1 MFKGRKL
8 LIASKHEKERVIAP
22 LVIQALGIKEVLIT
36 DFDTDTLG
44 TFSGEI
50 VRTDDPITTIRN
62 KCLKAMELSDCDLAI
77 ANEGSFGPHPS
88 FFFCAANEE
97 FILLIDKKN
106 NLEIIERVISTETN
120 FDAKTIISEEELL
133 AFCDKV
139 KFPSHAVILRP
150 AVNDYTEIFKG
161 IQDIHELREAYK
173 QLISNYATVY
183 IETDM
188 RAHKNP
194 SRMKVIED
202 ATKKLIKKI
211 QSTCPNCS
219 IPGFG
224 ITDAKVGL
232 PCQQCHLPTKSTLSY
247 IYACLACGH
256 QQEKK
261 YPHAKTWEDPMYCDF
276 CNP

>member
-1 MFKGRKL
+1 MFAGRNL
-8 LIASKHEKERVIAP
+8 LIASKHQKERVIAP
-22 LVIQALGIKEVLIT
+22 LVVEALGIKDVIIT

-44 TFSGEI
+44 TFSGEVSRI
-50 VRTDDPITTIRN
+50 DDPISTVRN
-62 KCLKAMELSDCDLAI
+62 KCLKAMELSDSDLAI
-77 ANEGSFGPHPS
+77 ASEGSFGPHPT

-97 FILLIDKKN
+97 FIIFIDKKN
-106 NLEIIERVISTETN
+106 KLEIIERVISTETN
-120 FDAKTIISEEELL
+120 FDAKTITSEEELL

-139 KFPSHAVILRP
+139 QFPSHAVILRP
-150 AVNDYTEIFKG
+150 AVNDYTQIFKG
-161 IQDIHELREAYK
+161 IQDIQVLKEAYK
-173 QLISNYATVY
+173 QLSSNYSTVY

-194 SRMKVIED
+194 SRMKVIEE
-202 ATKKLIKKI
+202 ATKKLIVKI

-219 IPGFG
+219 ISGFG
-224 ITDAKVGL
+224 IIVSKVGL

-256 QQEKK
+256 QEEKK
-261 YPHAKTWEDPMYCDF
+261 YPHAKIWEDPMYCDF

>member
-1 MFKGRKL
+1 MFAGRNL
-8 LIASKHEKERVIAP
+8 LIATKHKKERVIAP
-22 LVIQALGIKEVLIT
+22 LVVEALGIKDVFIS
-36 DFDTDTLG
+36 DFDTDSLG

-50 VRTDDPITTIRN
+50 SRKEDPITTVRN
-62 KCLKAMELSDCDLAI
+62 KCLKAMEFSNCDLAI

-88 FFFCAANEE
+88 LFFCAANEE
-97 FILLIDKKN
+97 FIILIDQKN
-106 NLEIIERVISTETN
+106 KLEIIERVISTETN
-120 FDAKTIISEEELL
+120 FDAKQITSEEELI
-133 AFCDKV
+133 AFCEKV
-139 KFPSHAVILRP
+139 QFPSHAVILRP
-150 AVNDYTEIFKG
+150 AVNDYTQIFKG
-161 IQDIHELREAYK
+161 IQDKSELMEAYK
-173 QLISNYATVY
+173 HLLSSYSSVY
-183 IETDM
+183 IEPDM
-188 RAHKNP
+188 RAHMNP
-194 SRMKVIED
+194 SRMKVIAEV
-202 ATKKLIKKI
+202 TKKLIKKI

-256 QQEKK
+256 QEEKK